1 MPFAN
6 IQEMPKLG
14 FGLWKIPE
22 AEAASVV
29 YEAIKVGYRHFDSA
43 CDYGNERSVGAG
55 IQRALNEGLCE
66 RSDLWITSKLWNT
79 YHHPDRIEQALERT
93 LTDLGLEYLDLYL
106 IHFPIALAFVPFETR
121 YPPEWTFDPEAVMPV
136 MVPEKVT
143 LADTWR
149 GMEQL
154 KSKGNARHI
163 GVANYNSGLLH
174 DLMNYAEYAP
184 EVLQIESHPYLTQDR
199 LVAMATQ
206 YGISV
211 TAFSPLGASSYVELD
226 MAVPEESL
234 LEDPVMLTI
243 ADRHHATPAQIALAW
258 GLHRG
263 TSLVVKSVDSL
274 RMQENLG
281 AVDIRLSDIELSEIS
296 GLNRGRR
303 YNDPGQFCE
312 QAFNTLYPI
321 YD

>member
-29 YEAIKVGYRHFDSA
+29 YEAIKVGLSA
-43 CDYGNERSVGAG
+43 TLIVPAIMAMNAPWGRVFNEPSTKGCV
-55 IQRALNEGLCE
+55 NDP
-66 RSDLWITSKLWNT
+66 DLWITSKLWNT

-93 LTDLGLEYLDLYL
+93 LTDVGLEYLDLYL

-184 EVLQIESHPYLTQDR
+184 EVLQIESHPLLDSRSPRCDR
-199 LVAMATQ
+199 NTVWNLSNGV
-206 YGISV
+206 
-211 TAFSPLGASSYVELD
+211 FSARCLF
-226 MAVPEESL
+226 
-234 LEDPVMLTI
+234 
-243 ADRHHATPAQIALAW
+243 
-258 GLHRG
+258 
-263 TSLVVKSVDSL
+263 L
-274 RMQENLG
+274 R
-281 AVDIRLSDIELSEIS
+281 
-296 GLNRGRR
+296 
-303 YNDPGQFCE
+303 
-312 QAFNTLYPI
+312 
-321 YD
+321 